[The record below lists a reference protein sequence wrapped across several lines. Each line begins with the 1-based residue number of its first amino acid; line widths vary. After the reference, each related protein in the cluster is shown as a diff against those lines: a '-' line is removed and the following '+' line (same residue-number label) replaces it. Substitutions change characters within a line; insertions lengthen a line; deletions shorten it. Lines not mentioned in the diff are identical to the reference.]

1 MPKALCILGMVVS
14 GLTLLLFGL
23 DLATGLP
30 FGGVSMV
37 VDIVFVVASAV
48 LGYLGW
54 STFRE
59 QI

>member
-1 MPKALCILGMVVS
+1 MVVS

-37 VDIVFVVASAV
+37 VDIVFVVAAAV

-59 QI
+59 QV